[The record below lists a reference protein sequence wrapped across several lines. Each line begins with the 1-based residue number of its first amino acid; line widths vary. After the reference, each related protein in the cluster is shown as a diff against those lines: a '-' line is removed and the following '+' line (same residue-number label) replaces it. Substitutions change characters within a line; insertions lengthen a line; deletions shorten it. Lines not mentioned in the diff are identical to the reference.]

1 MRTTRQGP
9 LTARSPHRTPPRA
22 QKTCNSEPGWGVHL
36 NPENTIDYATHPEC
50 GLNPLYAEMGDY
62 APAP

>member
-1 MRTTRQGP
+1 VE
-9 LTARSPHRTPPRA
+9 

-50 GLNPLYAEMGDY
+50 RLNPLYAEMGDY